1 MLENSFKN
9 VIRGWKKSLLF
20 WLLIV
25 LIALFFISGLVLAVG
40 MEQYSDE
47 TYAAYR
53 TIGLF
58 EYVGDA
64 YPDESVYSENI
75 EIAAKRLS
83 ALHLEN
89 DPRVETWDVPV
100 KTIGY
105 NAAIKRNDP
114 EIPYYENAVL
124 LVKTGTSKGD
134 PWYTYVT
141 VERALYSVRN
151 TEGKRIKLDTYTIP
165 LEPNHYYLV
174 TGYYQVEGTPLPV
187 LCMHSYRNAAAEK
200 AGFDG
205 NIENMVLDVTSPD
218 GSYSIPEGNPLLSI
232 AETYRVLNDGLNMT
246 FTADVESLLP
256 FEQEKLYLK
265 SGRFFAAEEYAQG
278 AEVCIVTEWVAGRLG
293 VGVGDTI
300 PLSVVYD
307 PESAS
312 AESYWYETGFDA
324 EKTYTVIGITNA
336 NEENLHCVFAPKA
349 ADTPQRGSFSYT
361 LGVARLDNDGAEAF
375 YADITPKLPE
385 NVRLL
390 IYDQGWSTVSV
401 PLKSVRKTIA
411 WLSILSGAAMV
422 VLAVVFGFLFV
433 YSDRRTAQ
441 IMTKL
446 GTNTEKVYG
455 HYLVGAGLIAISAA
469 AVSVILA
476 AVCLPRIITA
486 MDRTLLST
494 VEDHSLDFSNAAL
507 SFARPLEP
515 LKAPG
520 TGLLLLAGV
529 IAVLLSLISCA
540 FFTHAAMKKP
550 MQRRETVSH
559 RSHRGASRSLSGGA
573 LRYAALSAVRGGARS
588 VASLVVILLCTVMLL
603 GLAAAKRSYAD
614 QLAEIRNNTKIQGVY
629 TDLSGRRTDGLLI
642 DAHLINALHRTG
654 MVEKVSVSA
663 KQIALYV
670 GRIITNGDK
679 EEIETSNLGRTPQDL
694 EKFADLLTADRL
706 IFTDDMLRHP
716 IFGSGTPVVR
726 WLEGYDAAVFR
737 ETEAET
743 VTRMVPQASTASRLP
758 KDEATDSEPV
768 LKEQTEV
775 VIPAVVPERFLEDRS
790 LTLGDIVQF
799 QQQFSAYDVR
809 FPKLRIVGSYHGVSK
824 INRLFCPLIY
834 YVSPELLYSEDA
846 NTTESLYPYTFENAQ
861 FTLKNSDDL
870 MTLKQF
876 FLDSGYSEVSK
887 IRKYR
892 TFVVLNDSSF
902 LYTTAQLEKRIATL
916 PSFYPLSIGVGIA
929 IAFIIVFL
937 RRKEVITMKLLGTK
951 RIRAWLCLWLEQ
963 LLLCLVGVGLA
974 LLGFLL
980 YKREVQPEAFRWLL
994 LLCAGYLLSAALSA
1008 ALLCCSKLTSHT
1020 KEV

>member
-1 MLENSFKN
+1 MFENSFKN
-9 VIRGWKKSLLF
+9 VVRGWKKSLLF

-40 MEQYSDE
+40 MKRYSDE
-47 TYAAYR
+47 TYASYR

-64 YPDESVYSENI
+64 YPDESVYSENAV
-75 EIAAKRLS
+75 IAAERLS

-124 LVKTGTSKGD
+124 LVKTDAKKGD

-141 VERALYSVRN
+141 VERALYSVRD
-151 TEGKRIKLDTYTIP
+151 TERKRIKLDTYTIP
-165 LEPNHYYLV
+165 LESNHYYLV
-174 TGYYQVEGTPLPV
+174 TGYYQVEGTPLPI

-205 NIENMVLDVTSPD
+205 DIENMILDVTAPD
-218 GSYSIPEGNPLLSI
+218 RSYSIPEDNPLLSI

-265 SGRFFAAEEYAQG
+265 NGRFFTGEEYEQG
-278 AEVCIVTEWVAGRLG
+278 AEVCIVTEWIAERLG

-300 PLSVVYD
+300 PLSVVSD
-307 PESAS
+307 PESTI
-312 AESYWYETGFDA
+312 AESYWSETGFDA
-324 EKTYTVIGITNA
+324 QKTYTVIGITNA

-361 LGVARLDNDGAEAF
+361 LGVVRLDNDGAEAL
-375 YADITPKLPE
+375 YAEIAPKLPE

-390 IYDQGWSTVSV
+390 IYDQGWSTVSA

-411 WLSILSGAAMV
+411 WISALSVAAMLI
-422 VLAVVFGFLFV
+422 LAVVFGFLFV
-433 YSDRRTAQ
+433 YSDRKTAQ
-441 IMTKL
+441 IMMRL
-446 GTNTEKVYG
+446 GTNTPKIYG
-455 HYLVGAGLIAISAA
+455 HYLIGAGSIAVSAA
-469 AVSVILA
+469 AISVFLA
-476 AVCLPRIITA
+476 SIFLPRIITA

-520 TGLLLLAGV
+520 ISLLLLAGV
-529 IAVLLSLISCA
+529 IAILLSLISCTL
-540 FFTHAAMKKP
+540 FTYIAMKKP

-559 RSHRGASRSLSGGA
+559 RSHRGASHSLSGGA
-573 LRYAALSAVRGGARS
+573 PRYAVLSTVRGGARS
-588 VASLVVILLCTVMLL
+588 ITPLVVILLCTVMLL
-603 GLAAAKRSYAD
+603 GLAAAKQSYVD
-614 QLAEIRNNTKIQGVY
+614 QLAEIRKSSKIKGVY

-654 MVEKVSVSA
+654 MVENVSVSA
-663 KQIALYV
+663 KQIAFYV
-670 GRIITNGDK
+670 GRVITNGDK

-716 IFGSGTPVVR
+716 IFGNGTPVVR
-726 WLEGYDAAVFR
+726 WLEGYDASVFR
-737 ETEAET
+737 ETTEET
-743 VTRMVPQASTASRLP
+743 VTRMVPQESAALRPP
-758 KDEATDSEPV
+758 KGAAINPEPV
-768 LKEQTEV
+768 LVEQTEV
-775 VIPAVVPERFLEDRS
+775 IMPAVVPERFLEDRS
-790 LTLGDIVQF
+790 LTLGDVVQF

-809 FPKLRIVGSYHGVSK
+809 FPKLRIVGSYHGISE

-834 YVSPELLYSEDA
+834 YVSPELLYSEDENA
-846 NTTESLYPYTFENAQ
+846 TELLYPYTFENAQ

-870 MTLKQF
+870 MRLKQF

-994 LLCAGYLLSAALSA
+994 LLCAGYLLSTALSA
-1008 ALLCCSKLTSHT
+1008 ALLCCSKLTSRT